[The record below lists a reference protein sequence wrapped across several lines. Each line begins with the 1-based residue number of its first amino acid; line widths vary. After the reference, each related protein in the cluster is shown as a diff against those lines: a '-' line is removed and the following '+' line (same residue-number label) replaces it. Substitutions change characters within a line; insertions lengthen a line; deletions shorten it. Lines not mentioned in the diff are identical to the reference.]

1 VPGPN
6 ARYWELDGVRFCF
19 TITPSFECPMTVTAY
34 EVWDPVTDKT
44 TVTTRR
50 PPKEDEAL
58 GITFKRHVTEAQIE
72 AARLLGVD
80 AKALVTLIEN
90 SHRGAWH
97 SQDGIRRR
105 VEGKLTD
112 LCRTCGAKLINHGYS
127 AFVERDFDPEVDEDP
142 EGTRK
147 ASRAISDRLGFQPPA
162 VRLKGVNGL
171 KRTEARKW
179 AYEQYTQAKTA
190 REEESSGSRR

>member
-1 VPGPN
+1 MPGPN

-19 TITPSFECPMTVTAY
+19 TITPHLECPMSVTTY
-34 EVWDPVTDKT
+34 EVLDVSTGERTITK
-44 TVTTRR
+44 RR
-50 PPKEDEAL
+50 PEEKV
-58 GITFKRHVTEAQIE
+58 GWTFTRHVTAEQEE

-80 AKALVTLIEN
+80 AKAMVTLIEN
-90 SHRGAWH
+90 GHRNAWH

-112 LCRTCGAKLINHGYS
+112 RCRACGAKLINHGYS